1 MDVMKNHDNYPV
13 ESKIR
18 SLEAVVVINDET
30 STREAFL
37 LSETGFEVK
46 ICDILGNDTDKE
58 KSAQFTQ
65 SGKGGAQGNS
75 DGSLSANSCLNG
87 ASVLT
92 EERVEESNQRI
103 FPLHVRRLQEI
114 EMDAF
119 HAGVIRRTCSLSR
132 IFSKGFVRYVRSRYP
147 ESRCSCG
154 LTIPVQDDNVIVTEK
169 SNASICTKT
178 MIVVKLQTLVD
189 SWLDYKW

>member
-18 SLEAVVVINDET
+18 NLEAVVVIKDGI
-30 STREAFL
+30 SIREAFF
-37 LSETGFEVK
+37 LSKSGLEVK
-46 ICDILGNDTDKE
+46 ICDILVNDTDKE

-65 SGKGGAQGNS
+65 AEKGGVHGNT
-75 DGSLSANSCLNG
+75 DDTLSANDCLNG
-87 ASVLT
+87 ASVLN
-92 EERVEESNQRI
+92 EERVEGKNQAI

-132 IFSKGFVRYVRSRYP
+132 IFSKGFVRYVRAKYP

-154 LTIPVQDDNVIVTEK
+154 LTIPVQGDNVIVTEK

-178 MIVVKLQTLVD
+178 MIVVNLLPLAD